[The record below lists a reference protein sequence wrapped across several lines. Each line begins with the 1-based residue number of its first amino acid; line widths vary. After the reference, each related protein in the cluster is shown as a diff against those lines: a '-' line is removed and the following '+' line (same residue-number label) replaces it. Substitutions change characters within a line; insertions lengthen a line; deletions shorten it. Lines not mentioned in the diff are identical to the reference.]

1 VEFEDGRVQCIPKT
15 WLFQNK
21 NNKRYSCKLPRP
33 GTDVHT
39 ENQYN
44 KAVKNMTDP
53 TDFWPV
59 WSMKKILGSS
69 GKFNIIF
76 MKSERR
82 NCDVGN
88 D

>member
-1 VEFEDGRVQCIPKT
+1 VEFEDSRVQCIPKT

-21 NNKRYSCKLPRP
+21 NNERYSCKLPRP

-59 WSMKKILGSS
+59 WSIKKILGSS
-69 GKFNIIF
+69 GKFNIILV
-76 MKSERR
+76 KS
-82 NCDVGN
+82 NFYN
-88 D
+88 AILIN

>member
-1 VEFEDGRVQCIPKT
+1 MEFEDSRVQCIPKT
-15 WLFQNK
+15 WLVQNK

-59 WSMKKILGSS
+59 WSIEKILGSS
-69 GKFNIIF
+69 GKFNIILVISNF
-76 MKSERR
+76 YNAISI
-82 NCDVGN
+82 N
-88 D
+88 